1 MNIDTTAFFD
11 ILKLANHEI
20 VNGLTKTQFRDNA
33 RHYWGRIFNTGKY
46 GERFRCYIN
55 TDLVSVSISIFKKK
69 KEKDKDKY
77 EIVDLSNKRVI
88 GLDPGR
94 RDLFVAVERMDN
106 DERVIKCGT
115 KEYRDML
122 CFVKNRKKR

>member
-69 KEKDKDKY
+69 KEKININMK
-77 EIVDLSNKRVI
+77 
-88 GLDPGR
+88 
-94 RDLFVAVERMDN
+94 
-106 DERVIKCGT
+106 
-115 KEYRDML
+115 
-122 CFVKNRKKR
+122 